1 MTKKLYIFIFLVIF
15 INTNAIAKNSIYIVA
30 TISNN
35 ILTNLDIEKEV
46 SYLKIL
52 NPQLEKLSNKQV
64 FNIAKNSLIN
74 EVIKKNEAKKFFKF
88 NKNLKTI
95 NSIYKDLHNS
105 LGFSSSEEFE
115 SLLLKNNSYS
125 NLEIIEKMKI
135 EFFWNR
141 IILEKYSN
149 QVRINKKELEQKVDN
164 INYYKNEY
172 LLSEIFF
179 NKDKNL
185 SFEQQIDKISKS
197 IEEVGFNNTASI
209 YSISESANIGGKIG
223 WIDENSLSK
232 KIIDKLKIVKVGQ
245 YSETIQFGNNFL
257 ILKVE
262 DKKSKKINSD
272 KKKILK
278 QMIEFEKNKQL
289 NQFSNIYFN
298 KMKINYVI
306 NEK

>member
-1 MTKKLYIFIFLVIF
+1 M
-15 INTNAIAKNSIYIVA
+15 
-30 TISNN
+30 
-35 ILTNLDIEKEV
+35 
-46 SYLKIL
+46 
-52 NPQLEKLSNKQV
+52 
-64 FNIAKNSLIN
+64 
-74 EVIKKNEAKKFFKF
+74 
-88 NKNLKTI
+88 
-95 NSIYKDLHNS
+95 
-105 LGFSSSEEFE
+105 
-115 SLLLKNNSYS
+115 
-125 NLEIIEKMKI
+125 
-135 EFFWNR
+135 
-141 IILEKYSN
+141 
-149 QVRINKKELEQKVDN
+149 
-164 INYYKNEY
+164 
-172 LLSEIFF
+172 

-209 YSISESANIGGKIG
+209 FSISESANIGGKIG

-232 KIIDKLKIVKVGQ
+232 KIIDKLKNVNVGQ
-245 YSETIQFGNNFL
+245 YTDTIEFGNNFL

-262 DKKSKKINSD
+262 DKKTKKINSD

>member
-1 MTKKLYIFIFLVIF
+1 MKKKLYIFIFLVIF

-105 LGFSSSEEFE
+105 LGFSNSEEFE

-125 NLEIIEKMKI
+125 NLEIIEKMKV

-149 QVRINKKELEQKVDN
+149 QVRINKEELEQKVDN

-209 YSISESANIGGKIG
+209 FSISESANIGGKIG

-232 KIIDKLKIVKVGQ
+232 KIIDKLKNVNVGQ
-245 YSETIQFGNNFL
+245 YTDTIEFGNNFL

-262 DKKSKKINSD
+262 DKKTKKINSD

>member
-1 MTKKLYIFIFLVIF
+1 MKKKLYIFIFLLIF
-15 INTNAIAKNSIYIVA
+15 INTNAIAKNSIFIVA
-30 TISNN
+30 TINDN

-52 NPQLEKLSNKQV
+52 NPQLEKLSYKQV
-64 FNIAKNSLIN
+64 FDIAKNSLIN

-88 NKNLKTI
+88 NTNIKTI
-95 NSIYKDLHNS
+95 NSIYEDLHNS

-125 NLEIIEKMKI
+125 NLEIIEKMKV

-209 YSISESANIGGKIG
+209 FSISESANIGGKIG

-232 KIIDKLKIVKVGQ
+232 KIIDKLKNVNVGQ
-245 YSETIQFGNNFL
+245 YTDAIEFGNNFL

-262 DKKSKKINSD
+262 DKKTKKINSD
-272 KKKILK
+272 KKKIFK

>member
-125 NLEIIEKMKI
+125 NLEIIEKMKV

>member
-1 MTKKLYIFIFLVIF
+1 MKKKLYIFILLLIF
-15 INTNAIAKNSIYIVA
+15 INTNAITKNSIFIVA
-30 TISNN
+30 TINDN

-74 EVIKKNEAKKFFKF
+74 EMIKKNEAKKFFKF
-88 NKNLKTI
+88 NKNIKTI

-105 LGFSSSEEFE
+105 LGFSNSEEFE

-125 NLEIIEKMKI
+125 NLEIIEKMKV

-149 QVRINKKELEQKVDN
+149 QVRINKEELEQKVDN

-179 NKDKNL
+179 SKDKNL

-197 IEEVGFNNTASI
+197 IEDVGFNNTASI
-209 YSISESANIGGKIG
+209 FSISESANIGGKIG

-232 KIIDKLKIVKVGQ
+232 KIIDKLKNVNVGQ
-245 YSETIQFGNNFL
+245 YTDTIEFGNNFL

-262 DKKSKKINSD
+262 DKKTKKINSD